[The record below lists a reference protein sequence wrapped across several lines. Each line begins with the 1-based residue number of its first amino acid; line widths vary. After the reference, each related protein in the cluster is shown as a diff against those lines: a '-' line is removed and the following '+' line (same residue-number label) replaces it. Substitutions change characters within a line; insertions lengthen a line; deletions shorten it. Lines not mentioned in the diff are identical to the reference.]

1 MKQRSLLS
9 FFLGVALLV
18 ALACGDDEPERV
30 SVSLALDWYP
40 NSNHAGIYEAVR
52 QGYFDEEGL
61 DVNIYTPSDPSTIL
75 QTVGAGRDEF
85 GINYQPDLLQARSE
99 GIPVVAVTGIV
110 QHPLNS
116 IMTLTASG
124 LARPRDL
131 SGKKIGHPG
140 ILSNEG
146 MLETMLNFDGVE
158 IDEVEMVNVGFDL
171 VPALLGGRV
180 DAVVGAYWTHESI
193 LIELEGHE
201 VTVMRMEEWG
211 VPDFYELVVVASEDT
226 IANRSDV
233 VQRFVNALSRG
244 FESAIENPQKSI
256 DALLEAAEEGTVN
269 EELEREGVDL
279 LAPLWTEGAPSFG
292 WQEAERWTT
301 LSDWMKGRGLVNAD
315 LDPSSAFTNEFV
327 ENR

>member
-1 MKQRSLLS
+1 MKRRSLLS
-9 FFLGVALLV
+9 VLMAIILV
-18 ALACGDDEPERV
+18 IAFACGDDEPERV

-124 LARPRDL
+124 LTRPGDL
-131 SGKKIGHPG
+131 RGKKIGHPG

-146 MLETMLNFDGVE
+146 MLETMLNYDGVE

-256 DALLEAAEEGTVN
+256 DALLEAADEGTVN
-269 EELEREGVDL
+269 EELERQGVDL

-315 LDPSSAFTNEFV
+315 LDPNSAFTNEFV

>member
-9 FFLGVALLV
+9 VFLGVALLV
-18 ALACGDDEPERV
+18 ALACGDDEPETV

-124 LARPRDL
+124 LTRPRRLARQEDRP
-131 SGKKIGHPG
+131 SGH
-140 ILSNEG
+140 S
-146 MLETMLNFDGVE
+146 
-158 IDEVEMVNVGFDL
+158 
-171 VPALLGGRV
+171 
-180 DAVVGAYWTHESI
+180 
-193 LIELEGHE
+193 
-201 VTVMRMEEWG
+201 
-211 VPDFYELVVVASEDT
+211 
-226 IANRSDV
+226 
-233 VQRFVNALSRG
+233 
-244 FESAIENPQKSI
+244 
-256 DALLEAAEEGTVN
+256 
-269 EELEREGVDL
+269 LERGDAGDDAQL
-279 LAPLWTEGAPSFG
+279 
-292 WQEAERWTT
+292 
-301 LSDWMKGRGLVNAD
+301 
-315 LDPSSAFTNEFV
+315 
-327 ENR
+327 

>member
-1 MKQRSLLS
+1 MKRRSLLS
-9 FFLGVALLV
+9 VLMAIILV
-18 ALACGDDEPERV
+18 IAFACGDDEPERV

-124 LARPRDL
+124 LTRPGDL
-131 SGKKIGHPG
+131 RGKKIGHPG

-146 MLETMLNFDGVE
+146 MLETMLNFDGVDIE
-158 IDEVEMVNVGFDL
+158 DVEMVNVGFDL

-256 DALLEAAEEGTVN
+256 DALLEAADEGTVN
-269 EELEREGVDL
+269 EELERQGVDL

-301 LSDWMKGRGLVNAD
+301 LSAWMKGRGLVNAD
-315 LDPSSAFTNEFV
+315 LDPNSAFTNEFV